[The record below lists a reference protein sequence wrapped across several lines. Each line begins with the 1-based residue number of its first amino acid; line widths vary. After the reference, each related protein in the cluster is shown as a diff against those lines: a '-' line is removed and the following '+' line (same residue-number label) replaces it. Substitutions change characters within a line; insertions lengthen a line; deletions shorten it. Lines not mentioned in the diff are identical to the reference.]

1 VTTFRH
7 LLFLPDPLATWSDSV
22 DGLHAVVLLTALVGC
37 LVLFLYTAGTLVFF
51 RTKPPFGTTPHL
63 ESTTAAKVLSTGGIF
78 LLFLGWWA
86 LGYHTFERMQ
96 SPPGDA
102 LDIQVVASQWV
113 WKFVY
118 DDGTTSAGVL
128 VVPEDT
134 PIRLLLTSLDVIH
147 SFYVPALRVKRD
159 LVPGQTTT
167 MWFTA
172 THPGTFPA
180 ACAEFCGLDHSRM
193 RATLV
198 VLDGPAWAAWVS
210 DRGPLYADDPRSTTL
225 ADRGRDVAVE
235 KGCLRCHSVDGTP
248 SVGPTWVG
256 LVRRVPDDT
265 YLTRAM
271 MDPLA
276 DVAPGFPPVMPSY
289 RGVLSPEDVGAL
301 LAYLRSLA
309 DGPEESADER
319 TVE

>member
-1 VTTFRH
+1 VNTFRR
-7 LLFLPDPLATWSDSV
+7 LLFLPDPLATWSDAV
-22 DGLHAVVLLTALVGC
+22 DGLHAVVWITAVVGC
-37 LVLFLYTAGTLVFF
+37 LVLFLYTAGVLVAF
-51 RTKPPFGTTPHL
+51 RTKAPFGTTPHL
-63 ESTTAAKVLSTGGIF
+63 ESSVGSKIASTGVIL
-78 LLFLGWWA
+78 LLFLVWWG
-86 LGYHTFERMQ
+86 LGFHTFVRMQ
-96 SPPGDA
+96 SPPDDA
-102 LDIQVVASQWV
+102 LDIQVVAEQWV

-134 PIRLLLTSLDVIH
+134 PVRLILTSRDVIH
-147 SFYVPALRVKRD
+147 SFFVPALRVKRD

-180 ACAEFCGLDHSRM
+180 VCAEFCGLDHARM

-198 VLDGPAWAAWVS
+198 VLDAPAWAAWVS
-210 DRGPLYADDPRSTTL
+210 RRGPVYADDPEATTL
-225 ADRGRDVAVE
+225 ADRGRRVASQ
-235 KGCLRCHSVDGTP
+235 KGCFRCHSVDGSP

-256 LVRRVPDDT
+256 LVRRAPDET

-289 RGVLSPEDVGAL
+289 RGVLAPEDVGAL
-301 LAYLRSLA
+301 LAYFRSLA
-309 DGPEESADER
+309 DGPDED
-319 TVE
+319 TP